1 VIGLKSEAQE
11 RVKKNLPLVEHI
23 VTRMASKLPAHLE
36 RQDLVQAGM
45 VGLIEASQRFD
56 ADRGTAFSTFAGRRI
71 EGAIIDVVRR
81 DDWLPRSLRSKAR
94 TVSTMEQDFFNEQ
107 GRFPSD
113 RELADIAG
121 FTIDELV
128 SVRRGVHRGVMLAL
142 DRGVGGDD
150 GPATLGD
157 LIPDT
162 SSEGIVEGLEEREMK
177 AYVRSAIH
185 LLPERHRLVV
195 VAYFLDER
203 PMDEIAAILGV
214 TQSRISQLKD
224 DALKRIRE
232 GLDAQFEDDEA
243 AADRPKRRRVDQRRI
258 SYASAIAQDT
268 TMSQRLDPVVA

>member
-1 VIGLKSEAQE
+1 LNNEVQE

-23 VTRMASKLPAHLE
+23 VTRMANKLPAHLE

-56 ADRGTAFSTFAGRRI
+56 MDRGTAFSTFAGRRI

-81 DDWLPRSLRSKAR
+81 DDWLPRSLRSRAR
-94 TVSTMEQDFFNEQ
+94 TVSTVEQDFFNEA
-107 GRFPSD
+107 GRYPSD
-113 RELADIAG
+113 EELAELAG
-121 FTIDELV
+121 ITVDELV
-128 SVRRGVHRGVMLAL
+128 TVRSRVHRGVVLAL
-142 DRGVGGDD
+142 DYAVGGDE
-150 GPATLGD
+150 GNTTLGD
-157 LIPDT
+157 TIPDK
-162 SSEGIVEGLEEREMK
+162 SALDMVERLEDREMK

-203 PMDEIAAILGV
+203 PMDEIASILGV

-232 GLDAQFEDDEA
+232 GLSAQFES
-243 AADRPKRRRVDQRRI
+243 ADTTQSRPTRRRVDQRKI
-258 SYASAIAQDT
+258 SYASAIAGNS
-268 TMSQRLDPVVA
+268 TMRQRLNHVVV